1 MSLILDL
8 SPKRSCLVAGLALLA
23 FLTVGST
30 AQAQTQLETQPL
42 ALAFR
47 GASLGVLHQTGHLK
61 FGGGGYFFTF
71 PDFFVNQSAGNK
83 DEGWNV
89 KILPA
94 FWVEANY
101 MFRTDGSG
109 VGLGANVVYSNF
121 ELTNDTEQGKA
132 HYQALVLIPK
142 VSYTWLFFEHLVVSP
157 GLGVEFHAKVGGE
170 TTVGSNDFEPLK
182 IQPLP
187 ILSLG
192 YRF

>member
-1 MSLILDL
+1 MTLNRNVF
-8 SPKRSCLVAGLALLA
+8 PKRAFPVVSLALLA

-30 AQAQTQLETQPL
+30 AQAQTHVEAQPL

-47 GASLGVLHQTGHLK
+47 GMSLGVLHQTGHLK

-94 FWVEANY
+94 FWLEANY

-121 ELTNDTEQGKA
+121 EITNDIEQGKA
-132 HYQALVLIPK
+132 RYQALVLIPK

-157 GLGVEFHAKVGGE
+157 GLGVEFHAKVSGD
-170 TTVGSNDFEPLK
+170 TTVGGSDFEPLK